1 MNNYIKERLR
11 ILLDAV
17 GLTASRRYYS
27 QIGEDA
33 VLRVLLSDKVNSN
46 RIRRIFNRDSMRHGF
61 YIDVGAF
68 SPRRLSNTFYFYK
81 LGWHG
86 IAIEPNPI
94 LKSIFK
100 AARPRDLFIAQA
112 ISDKSKPM
120 YYVSN
125 GYSGANYVTD
135 VKPTIGKGYCITEVL
150 ARPLSQILDE
160 HLPKGTH
167 IDFMSVD
174 CEGHDL
180 TVLQSNDWGKYRPRF
195 VLAEVDC
202 DGIEELLRLDLL
214 QYMTQQNYLAVSWTV
229 ATVIFRDR
237 LYAT

>member
-1 MNNYIKERLR
+1 MNNDIKERVR
-11 ILLDAV
+11 IFFDAI

-33 VLRVLLSDKVNSN
+33 VLRVLLSDKINSN
-46 RIRRIFNRDSMRHGF
+46 RARRILN
-61 YIDVGAF
+61 IDVGAF

-81 LGWHG
+81 HGWHG
-86 IAIEPNPI
+86 IAIEPNPM

-112 ISDKSKPM
+112 ISDKTKLM

-125 GYSGANYVTD
+125 GYSGTNYVTD
-135 VKPTIGKGYCITEVL
+135 VKPAIEKGCCIKEVL
-150 ARPLSQILDE
+150 AQPLSLILDE
-160 HLPKGTH
+160 HLTKGTH

-180 TVLQSNDWGKYRPRF
+180 TVLQSNDWSKYRPRF

-202 DGIEELLRLDLL
+202 DGIEELVKSDMLNF
-214 QYMTQQNYLAVSWTV
+214 MTQQNYLAVSWTV

-237 LYAT
+237 LYAA